1 MYKYIIIVFMVLAFL
16 FTTKVQAQLI
26 VKWDE
31 LNKEWFINS
40 AGYPS
45 DEPTLDT
52 LYYKLHDFKLLLK
65 TDGTYKMVFSKD
77 SSETGK
83 FEADKKKRELIL
95 MADGTG
101 RKLAYSV
108 AELTP
113 DILTL
118 TIGAKYSW
126 VYYLSLTSH
135 Q

>member
-1 MYKYIIIVFMVLAFL
+1 MYKYVIVIAVMAFL
-16 FTTKVQAQLI
+16 SAAEVHAQLL

-31 LNKEWFINS
+31 LNREWFINS

-45 DEPTLDT
+45 DEPVLDT

-77 SSETGK
+77 SLETGK

-95 MADGTG
+95 TADGTG

-126 VYYLSLTSH
+126 AYYLSLTSH